1 MTQRRA
7 RKGKSTP
14 RGAPSKGAPGSS
26 HRDSRPGGGHRSHG
40 PGGRG
45 GGGGR
50 VSAGHMEGVVS
61 PHRSGFGFV
70 KVEGQEQSVF
80 LPPPQMSG
88 LTAGD
93 RVRVRVR
100 EDATGRLSGEVEA
113 VLARGVTA
121 FLGTVEAIG
130 RTLFV
135 HSVDRRLS
143 LRCLIPPG
151 KAGEARAGDWVI
163 ARILRYPDGHQG
175 ATAEITRRLDPE
187 RPLEMACESAIAR
200 HSLPVDFPGEALVEA
215 ERHGERI
222 DPREARGR
230 VDLRAMPLVTI
241 DGADARDFDDA
252 VYAEPAPQ
260 GFRLVVAIAD
270 VSHYVRPGTP
280 LDVAARERGTSV
292 YFPRRVLP
300 MLPTAL
306 SDHLCSLEPEVDR
319 LCFAADMRVSKS
331 GVLQDFKFYPAVM
344 RSHRRLTYDQAYAAL
359 FEGRP
364 AERQALG
371 PLLPALLPLV
381 DLYRALL
388 KARHRRGALDFES
401 SEPAYDFDENQR
413 VRAIGQYSRNE
424 AHKLIE
430 ECMILANVAAAR
442 ALQQARAGG
451 LFRVHGTPEDK
462 RLESLLAALASLGI
476 EAELPEEVKPRD
488 LRRITERLGKSADR
502 PFIES
507 LVVRAMP
514 QAVYDPLNIGH
525 FGLALGE
532 YAHFTSPIRRYP
544 DLVVHRALKA
554 VLDGA
559 DASGRRYGDAELGS
573 LGPDLSKLE
582 KRADEADRSVDTFLK
597 CSYLRE
603 RLGQSFEG
611 LITTVVEYGC
621 FVQLRGI
628 NIDGLL
634 RLEALRDDDYVQER
648 GGQAWIG
655 QRTRRRL
662 AIGSAVRVIVTL
674 ANPVEGLIDLE
685 LDPLLGAAPPD
696 APPPRGSAGRKDR
709 NARNAR

>member
-1 MTQRRA
+1 
-7 RKGKSTP
+7 
-14 RGAPSKGAPGSS
+14 
-26 HRDSRPGGGHRSHG
+26 
-40 PGGRG
+40 
-45 GGGGR
+45 
-50 VSAGHMEGVVS
+50 
-61 PHRSGFGFV
+61 
-70 KVEGQEQSVF
+70 
-80 LPPPQMSG
+80 
-88 LTAGD
+88 
-93 RVRVRVR
+93 
-100 EDATGRLSGEVEA
+100 
-113 VLARGVTA
+113 
-121 FLGTVEAIG
+121 
-130 RTLFV
+130 
-135 HSVDRRLS
+135 
-143 LRCLIPPG
+143 
-151 KAGEARAGDWVI
+151 
-163 ARILRYPDGHQG
+163 
-175 ATAEITRRLDPE
+175 
-187 RPLEMACESAIAR
+187 MACESAIAR
-200 HSLPVDFPGEALVEA
+200 HSLPVDFPGDALVEA
-215 ERHGERI
+215 ERYGERV
-222 DPREARGR
+222 DPREAARR
-230 VDLRAMPLVTI
+230 VDLRTLPLVTI

-252 VYAEPAPQ
+252 VYAEPTAQ
-260 GFRLVVAIAD
+260 GFRLIVAIAD
-270 VSHYVRPGTP
+270 VSHYVRLGTP

-319 LCFAADMRVSKS
+319 LCFAADMRVSKA
-331 GVLQDFKFYPAVM
+331 GLLQDFRFYPAVM

-364 AERQALG
+364 DAQQALG

-381 DLYRALL
+381 DLYRSLL

-401 SEPAYDFDENQR
+401 SEPNYEFDGNER

-442 ALQQARAGG
+442 ALKQGQAGG
-451 LFRVHGTPEDK
+451 LYRVHGTPEEK
-462 RLESLLAALASLGI
+462 RLDSLLSALASLGI

-488 LRRITERLGKSADR
+488 LRRITERLGKSEDR

-554 VLDGA
+554 VLDAG
-559 DASGRRYGDAELGS
+559 DASGRRHGETELAVSGAE
-573 LGPDLSKLE
+573 LSKLE

-648 GGQAWIG
+648 GGQAWVG

-662 AIGSAVRVIVTL
+662 AIGSAVRVIVTN

-685 LDPLLGAAPPD
+685 LDPLIGVVAVKPAAKTVPPK
-696 APPPRGSAGRKDR
+696 R
-709 NARNAR
+709 

>member
-7 RKGKSTP
+7 RKGKSTA
-14 RGAPSKGAPGSS
+14 RAAAPKGAPGSP
-26 HRDSRPGGGHRSHG
+26 HRSSRHGGG
-40 PGGRG
+40 PRG
-45 GGGGR
+45 GGGR
-50 VSAGHMEGVVS
+50 SAAGSMEGVVS
-61 PHRSGFGFV
+61 PNRAGFGFV

-88 LTAGD
+88 LTSGD

-100 EDATGRLSGEVEA
+100 KDATGRLSGEVEA
-113 VLARGVTA
+113 VLSRGVTA

-143 LRCLIPPG
+143 LRCMVPPG

-187 RPLEMACESAIAR
+187 RPLEMACEAAIAR
-200 HSLPVDFPGEALVEA
+200 HALPVDFPGEALVEA

-230 VDLRAMPLVTI
+230 VDLRQMPLVTI

-319 LCFAADMRVSKS
+319 LCFAADMRVSS
-331 GVLQDFKFYPAVM
+331 AGLLQDFRFYPAVM
-344 RSHRRLTYDQAYAAL
+344 RSHRRLTYDQAFAAL

-371 PLLPALLPLV
+371 PLLPSLLPLV

-401 SEPAYDFDENQR
+401 SEPAYDFDDNQR

-442 ALQQARAGG
+442 ALKQAQAGG
-451 LFRVHGTPEDK
+451 LYRVHGTPEDK

-502 PFIES
+502 PFVES

-514 QAVYDPLNIGH
+514 QAVYDPINIGH
-525 FGLALGE
+525 FGLALSE

-554 VLDGA
+554 ALDGA
-559 DASGRRYGDAELGS
+559 DPTGRRYADAELATG
-573 LGPDLSKLE
+573 GAELSKLE

-662 AIGSAVRVIVTL
+662 AIGSAVRVIVTT

-685 LDPLLGAAPPD
+685 LDPLPGAPAAVD
-696 APPPRGSAGRKDR
+696 ASARGSAPPRRR
-709 NARNAR
+709 NHR

>member
-26 HRDSRPGGGHRSHG
+26 HRDSRPGGGHRGHG
-40 PGGRG
+40 PGGR

-462 RLESLLAALASLGI
+462 RLESLSAALASLGI

>member
-26 HRDSRPGGGHRSHG
+26 HRDSRPGGGHRRHG
-40 PGGRG
+40 SGGRGG

-121 FLGTVEAIG
+121 FLGTVEASG

-252 VYAEPAPQ
+252 VYAEPVPQ

-331 GVLQDFKFYPAVM
+331 GVLQDFRFYPAVM
-344 RSHRRLTYDQAYAAL
+344 RSHRRLTYDQAHAAL

-413 VRAIGQYSRNE
+413 VRAIGQYSRND

-462 RLESLLAALASLGI
+462 RLESLSAALASLGI

-559 DASGRRYGDAELGS
+559 DASGRRYGDAELGT

-709 NARNAR
+709 NAR

>member
-1 MTQRRA
+1 
-7 RKGKSTP
+7 
-14 RGAPSKGAPGSS
+14 
-26 HRDSRPGGGHRSHG
+26 
-40 PGGRG
+40 
-45 GGGGR
+45 
-50 VSAGHMEGVVS
+50 
-61 PHRSGFGFV
+61 
-70 KVEGQEQSVF
+70 
-80 LPPPQMSG
+80 
-88 LTAGD
+88 
-93 RVRVRVR
+93 
-100 EDATGRLSGEVEA
+100 
-113 VLARGVTA
+113 
-121 FLGTVEAIG
+121 
-130 RTLFV
+130 
-135 HSVDRRLS
+135 
-143 LRCLIPPG
+143 
-151 KAGEARAGDWVI
+151 
-163 ARILRYPDGHQG
+163 
-175 ATAEITRRLDPE
+175 
-187 RPLEMACESAIAR
+187 
-200 HSLPVDFPGEALVEA
+200 
-215 ERHGERI
+215 
-222 DPREARGR
+222 
-230 VDLRAMPLVTI
+230 LVTI

-331 GVLQDFKFYPAVM
+331 GVLQDFRFYPAVM

-462 RLESLLAALASLGI
+462 RLESLSAALASLGI

>member
-26 HRDSRPGGGHRSHG
+26 HRDSRPGGGHRGHG

-121 FLGTVEAIG
+121 FLGTVEASG

-222 DPREARGR
+222 DPRDARGR

-331 GVLQDFKFYPAVM
+331 GVLQDFRFYPAVM

-462 RLESLLAALASLGI
+462 RLESLSAALASLGI

>member
-26 HRDSRPGGGHRSHG
+26 HRDSRPGGGHRRHG
-40 PGGRG
+40 PGGRGG

-121 FLGTVEAIG
+121 FLGTVEASG

-252 VYAEPAPQ
+252 VYAEPVPQ

-331 GVLQDFKFYPAVM
+331 GVLQDFRFYPAVM
-344 RSHRRLTYDQAYAAL
+344 RSHRRLTYDQAHAAL

-413 VRAIGQYSRNE
+413 VRAIGQYSRND

-462 RLESLLAALASLGI
+462 RLESLSAALASLGI

-559 DASGRRYGDAELGS
+559 DASGRRYGDAELGT

-709 NARNAR
+709 NAR

>member
-1 MTQRRA
+1 
-7 RKGKSTP
+7 
-14 RGAPSKGAPGSS
+14 
-26 HRDSRPGGGHRSHG
+26 
-40 PGGRG
+40 
-45 GGGGR
+45 
-50 VSAGHMEGVVS
+50 MEGVVS

-88 LTAGD
+88 LTSGD

-113 VLARGVTA
+113 VLSRGVTA
-121 FLGTVEAIG
+121 FLGTVEASG
-130 RTLFV
+130 RTMFV

-143 LRCLIPPG
+143 LRCLVPPG

-163 ARILRYPDGHQG
+163 ARIIRYPDGHHV

-200 HSLPVDFPGEALVEA
+200 HALPVDFPGEALIEA
-215 ERHGERI
+215 ERYGERI

-230 VDLRAMPLVTI
+230 IDLRAMPLVTI
-241 DGADARDFDDA
+241 DGQDARDFDDA
-252 VYAEPAPQ
+252 VYAETAPQ

-270 VSHYVRPGTP
+270 VSHYVRPGTAI
-280 LDVAARERGTSV
+280 DVAARERGTSV

-319 LCFAADMRVSKS
+319 LCFAADMRVSRS
-331 GVLQDFKFYPAVM
+331 GMLQEFRFYPAVM
-344 RSHRRLTYDQAYAAL
+344 RSHRRLTYDQAHAAL
-359 FEGRP
+359 FEGSP
-364 AERQALG
+364 AAREALG
-371 PLLPALLPLV
+371 PLLPALSPLV

-401 SEPAYDFDENQR
+401 SEPVYDFDDNQR
-413 VRAIGQYSRNE
+413 VRAIGGYARND

-430 ECMILANVAAAR
+430 ECMILANVAAAC
-442 ALQQARAGG
+442 ALKEARVGG

-462 RLESLLAALASLGI
+462 RLEALLTALASLGI
-476 EAELPEEVKPRD
+476 EAELPEEVRPRD

-554 VLDGA
+554 ALDAA
-559 DASGRRYGDAELGS
+559 DPTGRRHAEGELATLGAE
-573 LGPDLSKLE
+573 LSKLE

-628 NIDGLL
+628 DIDGLL

-648 GGQAWIG
+648 GGQAWVG
-655 QRTRRRL
+655 QRTKRRL
-662 AIGSAVRVIVTL
+662 AIGTAVRVIVTN

-685 LDPLLGAAPPD
+685 LDPMQALPTV
-696 APPPRGSAGRKDR
+696 PPRTGNGKRDR
-709 NARNAR
+709 RAI